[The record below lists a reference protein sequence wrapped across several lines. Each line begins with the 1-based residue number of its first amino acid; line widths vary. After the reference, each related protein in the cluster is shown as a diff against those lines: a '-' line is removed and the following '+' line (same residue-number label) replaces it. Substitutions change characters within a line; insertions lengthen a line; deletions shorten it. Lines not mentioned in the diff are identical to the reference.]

1 MPVRGGR
8 SRPSRPVVATGIHL
22 EERGQSPMSTEEN
35 KAIVR
40 RFLEGIFA
48 QGNPDVVD
56 ELAAPYF
63 VVHDPSSEAGD
74 VDAEGVI
81 GSIAWSHNAFP
92 DLRVTIEDQ
101 VAEGDKVATR
111 WTVRGTHRGE
121 MMGAAATGN
130 RVTFT
135 GTQTDHISGG
145 KIVESWSNWDT
156 LGMLRQIG
164 AVPATERQ
172 AGS

>member
-1 MPVRGGR
+1 
-8 SRPSRPVVATGIHL
+8 
-22 EERGQSPMSTEEN
+22 MSAEEN

-40 RFLEGIFA
+40 SFLEGIFT
-48 QGNPDVVD
+48 QGNPEVVD
-56 ELAAPYF
+56 ELVAPDF

-74 VDAEGVI
+74 VDAEGVK

-121 MMGAAATGN
+121 MMGAAPTGN
-130 RVTFT
+130 QVMFT
-135 GTQTDHISGG
+135 GTQTDYISAG

-156 LGMLRQIG
+156 LGMLQQIG
-164 AVPATERQ
+164 AVPVPERQ
-172 AGS
+172 TRS